1 MVNKKEIRWKQ
12 RFFNFEKAFNLLA
25 RTLNI
30 KSPSEAEKGGVVQFY
45 EVCFELSWKI
55 MKDYLE
61 SEGYIVKSPK
71 QAIKLA
77 FQTELISDG
86 ETWLSALEDRNLT
99 AHTYDEATTDA
110 IINKIRNSYFGL
122 IEGLFNK
129 LKVINEQ

>member
-1 MVNKKEIRWKQ
+1 MEN
-12 RFFNFEKAFNLLA
+12 
-25 RTLNI
+25 
-30 KSPSEAEKGGVVQFY
+30 
-45 EVCFELSWKI
+45 
-55 MKDYLE
+55 
-61 SEGYIVKSPK
+61 IVKSPK